1 MIASRLGRVVA
12 GKPVSVPNYN
22 DAIIDEFRAHDGVVG
37 GPFEGLSM
45 LLLTTVGRRSGQPRT
60 TPLVYSTTDDD
71 GMIVVASNGGAD
83 TDPLW
88 FRNLQAN
95 AHATV
100 EAGSHCFTVR
110 ATIVDG
116 EDRTRLF
123 GHHADLMPGFRD
135 YVAQTDRQLPVVVLH
150 RALPPGDGEPDETM
164 EPAEAEPVESPD
176 PA

>member
-1 MIASRLGRVVA
+1 MG
-12 GKPVSVPNYN
+12 VPNCN
-22 DAIIDEFRAHDGVVG
+22 DAIIDEFRDHDGVVG

-88 FRNLQAN
+88 FRNLQA
-95 AHATV
+95 HRYATV

-110 ATIVDG
+110 TTIVDG
-116 EDRTRLF
+116 EDRARLLD
-123 GHHADLMPGFRD
+123 HHIELMPGFGD
-135 YVAQTDRQLPVVVLH
+135 DAAKTDRDLPVVVLH
-150 RALPPGDGEPDETM
+150 RALPPGIGEPDDRWSR
-164 EPAEAEPVESPD
+164 PSRSSRSR
-176 PA
+176 